1 MSARELRQRRSNYRC
16 CIPALAGFVSPQSIA
31 PDGGKSFVQDH
42 NRATMTRER
51 DENDEIRNSGDETSL
66 FGIPDLVINSL
77 FAVRVPSFSPPSALT
92 ALAAFGCIEDV
103 KWLALCMLLALE
115 CSCTTIANRRDL
127 YSPQPSPELDWHRQ
141 TTTTTTTRTEE
152 TLPPPPNR

>member
-1 MSARELRQRRSNYRC
+1 MKRPVWHSD
-16 CIPALAGFVSPQSIA
+16 FVS
-31 PDGGKSFVQDH
+31 
-42 NRATMTRER
+42 
-51 DENDEIRNSGDETSL
+51 
-66 FGIPDLVINSL
+66 NSL
-77 FAVRVPSFSPPSALT
+77 FIVRVLWSYPLFALT
-92 ALAAFGCIEDV
+92 ALAAFGWIENV

-152 TLPPPPNR
+152 LLPPPNR

>member
-1 MSARELRQRRSNYRC
+1 MTKSETVAMKRC
-16 CIPALAGFVSPQSIA
+16 
-31 PDGGKSFVQDH
+31 
-42 NRATMTRER
+42 
-51 DENDEIRNSGDETSL
+51 L
-66 FGIPDLVINSL
+66 FGILDFVINSL
-77 FAVRVPSFSPPSALT
+77 FAVRVPVIFPAFELT

-141 TTTTTTTRTEE
+141 TTATTTNTHGRDFATTAKSLICCSPDR
-152 TLPPPPNR
+152 